1 MITDVEY
8 RAFYLIDG
16 QEDTEVLHVAN
27 TGLLPFLAESGDSL
41 AWQLEEYP
49 EDDVAQAIMAMLSRA
64 QCEGYSVD
72 EYEEEEVEGGVV
84 WYFEHYADDYWPIRS
99 ITFHQ
104 GWFAVLYEG
113 PFEEYDDALAR
124 IGEVLGDDAV
134 EVEDTV
140 ESEEEKSEDL
150 EEASDSDDES
160 EDDLGEVDW
169 DDADDDADDDDDDD
183 GDEPTDEEEEIE
195 KESVE
200 NTH

>member
-27 TGLLPFLAESGDSL
+27 TGILPFLAESGESL
-41 AWQLEEYP
+41 VWELQEYP
-49 EDDVAQAIMAMLSRA
+49 EDDVAQAVMAMLSRA

-72 EYEEEEVEGGVV
+72 EYEEAEVEGGVV
-84 WYFEHYADDYWPIRS
+84 WYFENYADDYWPIRS

-104 GWFAVLYEG
+104 GWFAVLYDG

-124 IGEVLGDDAV
+124 TGEALGDDPLDG
-134 EVEDTV
+134 ETPV
-140 ESEEEKSEDL
+140 ESEEERSDAL
-150 EEASDSDDES
+150 EELDSDDES
-160 EDDLGEVDW
+160 EDDLGDVDW
-169 DDADDDADDDDDDD
+169 DDADDADD
-183 GDEPTDEEEEIE
+183 GDEPTAEEEEIE